1 MFRGGPATGKRKGNC
16 RFVGF
21 SGAATSGPDWFRTT
35 VLPILWL
42 VAAAAAVLSAT
53 VVTGSGGELEGDS
66 MTGKATQIYG
76 LNPFGPGALEALVP
90 GTLCPVGID
99 WAEVDNLIYSTLP
112 SSEALRDRWQAH
124 TGTAAPEATAKLLK
138 EEADPYILW
147 AVSQPEVVAAQEA
160 FQGYVAKNYIFVP
173 GDEGRPP
180 EYRKV
185 LR

>member
-1 MFRGGPATGKRKGNC
+1 MFRGGAATGKRKGNC
-16 RFVGF
+16 RFVVF

-66 MTGKATQIYG
+66 MMGKATQIYG
-76 LNPFGPGALEALVP
+76 LNPFGPGALKALVP
-90 GTLCPVGID
+90 GTVCPAGID

-124 TGTAAPEATAKLLK
+124 TGTAARKQRQNFWGET
-138 EEADPYILW
+138 DPYILW

-160 FQGYVAKNYIFVP
+160 AQGYVAKNYIFVP